1 MRRSLL
7 GSLLAAGLLLAPAAL
22 LPAQRPSIAG
32 GLSAPMSDLGD
43 AADLGYVLA
52 VGLNTGDTDR
62 PLAARLEGAIDDFG
76 LKRVNQDVR
85 VLSATANAIVNLTPG
100 ASSPYLI
107 GGLGLYNTK
116 FGDAASD
123 NDLGVNL
130 GGGAPPANGLTSR
143 LLRSALPRGAREPR
157 SGYAHPVRAGNL
169 RHPVLTPRGTL
180 RTPAPV
186 RDALTHAGSSA
197 GAPSRWRDPR
207 ASRAWGSD
215 L

>member
-130 GGGAPPANGLTSR
+130 GGGLR
-143 LLRSALPRGAREPR
+143 LPMGSLRGFFEARYHAVLGNRGA
-157 SGYAHPVRAGNL
+157 GTHIQFVPVTFGIL
-169 RHPVLTPRGTL
+169 F
-180 RTPAPV
+180 
-186 RDALTHAGSSA
+186 
-197 GAPSRWRDPR
+197 
-207 ASRAWGSD
+207 
-215 L
+215 